1 MVICVDTSFLF
12 AIYGTDVHTP
22 VALDWLHKQEQ
33 ALTLSSL
40 NEFELCN
47 ALRLAEFRRLLPSGG
62 AEQYWAQFE
71 QDRQNGL
78 MMVQA
83 CNLSQVVNLAKNLSQ
98 THTVAKGCRSFD
110 ILHVASA
117 LQFGASCFLTFDRN
131 QQDLARAEGLSVP
144 L

>member
-1 MVICVDTSFLF
+1 
-12 AIYGTDVHTP
+12 
-22 VALDWLHKQEQ
+22 
-33 ALTLSSL
+33 
-40 NEFELCN
+40 
-47 ALRLAEFRRLLPSGG
+47 LRLAEFRRLLPSGG

-98 THTVAKGCRSFD
+98 THTVAKGYRSFD

-131 QQDLARAEGLSVP
+131 QQDLDRAEGLSVP